1 MFLGLCTEELALLAR
16 VPVLV
21 LTEVEVE
28 VEVVVVVVVVVAVV
42 EVFLLM
48 TVMAKSFSQA
58 SSRQRH
64 GISPTAVSFL
74 TTAYSHHKSM
84 ATLF

>member
-28 VEVVVVVVVVVAVV
+28 VEVVVVVVVVAVV
-42 EVFLLM
+42 EVFLLL